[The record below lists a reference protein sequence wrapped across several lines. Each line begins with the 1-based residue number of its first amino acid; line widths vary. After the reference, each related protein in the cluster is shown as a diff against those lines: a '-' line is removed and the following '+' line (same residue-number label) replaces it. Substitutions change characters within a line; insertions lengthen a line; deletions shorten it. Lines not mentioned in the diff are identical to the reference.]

1 MEIQHGRKNFHHP
14 NIGKEIII
22 HVVSWFSVP
31 SVNSVSSV
39 SSRFPQL
46 RVDPGIVTTLFGKR
60 SILVKVPDRTVTEF
74 TSLIIIVGFSKES
87 RGGLPDFFE
96 NSTIS
101 QFQNLF
107 KKTPHPFGEKSVM
120 RNARVLPLLAML
132 LIMALPAAKI
142 PAGDRT
148 LDALP
153 FGEFP
158 PAGDSLFPSSPDSLF
173 FAGAAKKDDG
183 LLGFQITSEKNT
195 VKSGTPT
202 RLLLILD
209 HKPGAYSYWT
219 NPGGPGVA
227 TKVKWTLPPGFSVS
241 GPEWPTPQQ
250 YENGGM
256 TFYVYKGKVALVY
269 TLNPPEHLEEGA
281 DVEIKGEID
290 TQVCTTRS
298 CMPLKKSASA
308 KMVAAAPAKGS
319 PENPSGT
326 SGELSSDKAGDS
338 VAAAL
343 AALPLPPRKWRFEA
357 ADFDGELVLD
367 MHPEDDSNDDPGAL
381 YFFDSTA
388 KPFVDSQKAQ
398 KAEKVDGKWR
408 LRLPRLPGPP
418 REGENLTGI
427 VTAEN
432 GWLKGENA
440 PAAFALNLPIN
451 CEGAGIPPGAE
462 LAVERRAWVLLGFA
476 FLGGLL
482 LNVMPCVFPVIGL
495 KIMGFAKQAHKER
508 RAVFL
513 HGLAYTAGVLICFW
527 TLSFLVITMGRGWG
541 AQLQSD
547 WFLFALCYIFIIM
560 SMNMAGV
567 FDIGTGVS
575 SAGQSLSGSE
585 GLKRSFFTGLLATL
599 TSTPCS
605 APFLGTAL
613 AYALSLPPLMSL
625 GVFTVM
631 GLGFSLPYLAL
642 SMFPNWLK
650 KLPKPGPWMDT
661 FRQAMCFPL
670 FATTAYLF
678 WTMEAMMEEWRF
690 LMLLFGLVLT
700 AMACWLYGKMQKA
713 ELRRPRMA
721 KWLFGCAVAA
731 LAVGVYL
738 GMPKASDDLKWE
750 EWSPETVAMLRNEG
764 RPVFIDFT
772 ARWCATCQV
781 NKRVYSN
788 DELRGLIK
796 DKNVALL
803 KADWTQY
810 DERIT
815 STLRNEFDK
824 AAVPVNVLYAPGTQK
839 AQVLPDILTVENVG
853 SVLRTLP

>member
-1 MEIQHGRKNFHHP
+1 
-14 NIGKEIII
+14 
-22 HVVSWFSVP
+22 
-31 SVNSVSSV
+31 
-39 SSRFPQL
+39 
-46 RVDPGIVTTLFGKR
+46 
-60 SILVKVPDRTVTEF
+60 
-74 TSLIIIVGFSKES
+74 
-87 RGGLPDFFE
+87 
-96 NSTIS
+96 
-101 QFQNLF
+101 
-107 KKTPHPFGEKSVM
+107 M
-120 RNARVLPLLAML
+120 RNARALLLLVMTLAMT
-132 LIMALPAAKI
+132 LPAVQA

-148 LDALP
+148 FDALP

-158 PAGDSLFPSSPDSLF
+158 PAGDTLFPSSPDSLF

-183 LLGFQITSEKNT
+183 LLSFQITPEKNT
-195 VKSGTPT
+195 VRPGTPA
-202 RLLLILD
+202 RILLVLD

-227 TKVKWTLPPGFSVS
+227 TKVKWTLPPGFTVS

-269 TLNPPEHLEEGA
+269 TLNPPALLEEGT
-281 DVEIKGEID
+281 DVEIRGDVD
-290 TQVCTTRS
+290 TQVCTIRS
-298 CMPLKKSASA
+298 CMPMKKSATT
-308 KMVAAAPAKGS
+308 KLVAATAEMAVAPDPSANISENIGENA
-319 PENPSGT
+319 PENSPAASTNLGDN
-326 SGELSSDKAGDS
+326 SSDKGNAS

-343 AALPLPPRKWRFEA
+343 AALPLPPQKWRFEA
-357 ADFDGELVLD
+357 ADFDGELILD
-367 MHPEDDSNDDPGAL
+367 MLPEEDCNTEPGAL

-388 KPFVDSQKAQ
+388 KPFVDSQKVQ
-398 KAEKVDGKWR
+398 KAEKIDGKWR

-440 PAAFALNLPIN
+440 PAAFAINLPIAS
-451 CEGAGIPPGAE
+451 EGSGLPPGAE
-462 LAVERRAWVLLGFA
+462 LAVERRAWVLLAFA

-547 WFLFALCYIFIIM
+547 WFLFAMCYIFIIM

-613 AYALSLPPLMSL
+613 AYALSLPPLLSL

-631 GLGFSLPYLAL
+631 GVGFSLPYLAL
-642 SMFPNWLK
+642 SLFPNWLK

-700 AMACWLYGKMQKA
+700 AMACWLYGKKQRA

-721 KWLFGCAVAA
+721 RLLFMSAIAT

-738 GMPKASDDLKWE
+738 GMPKGADELKWE

-764 RPVFIDFT
+764 RPVYIDFT

-781 NKRVYSN
+781 NKRVYSD